1 MKTAESVMVKVP
13 VLTLTDH
20 ITKARQILRDDV
32 FREVYVEDE
41 RKHLAGYVDITDA
54 LRITDTRSNV
64 TVEGFLKDAVS
75 VAPGDTLEK
84 VAAVI
89 RDGKTDSAPVV
100 DGQGILLG
108 AVLLSEIFPILATR
122 HELRG
127 RVGDWMSRRVVTADA
142 HEPIQK
148 VYTLIMESG
157 FTAFPVARKRQLVG
171 LVSRHDLIRA
181 GRVRKALDSPAHV
194 EVEAVM
200 TKEVVTVTPDTSTA
214 EAAGLLVKHDISRM
228 PVLEGGK
235 IVGIID
241 RHDVLK
247 GLVFK
252 Q

>member
-13 VLTLTDH
+13 VLSLTDH
-20 ITKARQILRDDV
+20 ITRARQILRDDV
-32 FREVYVEDE
+32 FREVYVQDE
-41 RKHLAGYVDITDA
+41 KKHLAGYVDITDA

-75 VAPGDTLEK
+75 VLPSDTLEK
-84 VAAVI
+84 AAVVI
-89 RDGKTDSAPVV
+89 RDAATDSAAVV
-100 DGQGILLG
+100 TGQRTILG
-108 AVLLSEIFPILATR
+108 AVLLSEIFPILITR

-127 RVGDWMSRRVVTADA
+127 SVSEWMSRGVVTAMS

-157 FTAFPVARKRQLVG
+157 FTAFPVVKKKQLVG
-171 LVSRHDLIRA
+171 IVSRHDLLAA

-194 EVEAVM
+194 EVESVM
-200 TKEVVTVTPDTSTA
+200 TKKVITVTPDTTTA
-214 EAAGLLVKHDISRM
+214 DAANLLVKHDISRM
-228 PVLEGGK
+228 PVLDGGR

>member
-13 VLTLTDH
+13 VLSLSDH
-20 ITKARQILRDDV
+20 ITRARQILRDDF
-32 FREVYVEDE
+32 FREVYVQDE
-41 RKHLAGYVDITDA
+41 KKHLAGYVDITDA

-75 VAPGDTLEK
+75 VAPADTLEK
-84 VAAVI
+84 VARVI
-89 RDGKTDSAPVV
+89 RDAATDSAAVV
-100 DGQGILLG
+100 NGQRTILG
-108 AVLLSEIFPILATR
+108 AVLLSEIFPILITR

-127 RVGDWMSRRVVTADA
+127 SVGEWMSRGVVTAMA

-157 FTAFPVARKRQLVG
+157 FTAFPVVSKKQLVG
-171 LVSRHDLIRA
+171 IISRHDLLAA
-181 GRVRKALDSPAHV
+181 GRVRKALDSPTRV

-200 TKEVVTVTPDTSTA
+200 TKEVIIVTPDTTTA
-214 EAAGLLVKHDISRM
+214 AAANLLVKHDISRM
-228 PVLEGGK
+228 PVVEGGR

>member
-13 VLTLTDH
+13 VLSLTDH
-20 ITKARQILRDDV
+20 ITRARQILRDDL
-32 FREVYVEDE
+32 FREVYIQDE
-41 RKHLAGYVDITDA
+41 KKHLAGYVDITDA

-75 VAPGDTLEK
+75 VSPMDTLEK
-84 VAAVI
+84 VAVVI
-89 RDGKTDSAPVV
+89 RDATTDSAAVV
-100 DGQGILLG
+100 DGHGTILG
-108 AVLLSEIFPILATR
+108 AVLLSEIFPILITR

-127 RVGDWMSRRVVTADA
+127 CVGDWMSRDVVTAMA

-157 FTAFPVARKRQLVG
+157 FTAFPVVSKKQLVG
-171 LVSRHDLIRA
+171 IVSRHDLLAA
-181 GRVRKALDSPAHV
+181 GRVRKALDNPAHV
-194 EVEAVM
+194 EVESVM
-200 TKEVVTVTPDTSTA
+200 TKEVIIVSPDVTTA
-214 EAAGLLVKHDISRM
+214 DAANLLVKHDISRM
-228 PVLEGGK
+228 PVVEGGR

>member
-20 ITKARQILRDDV
+20 ITKARKILRDDV

-41 RKHLAGYVDITDA
+41 KRHLAGYVDITDA

-75 VAPGDTLEK
+75 VTPKDTLEK
-84 VAAVI
+84 VATVI
-89 RDGKTDSAPVV
+89 RDGKADSAPVV

-127 RVGDWMSRRVVTADA
+127 RVGDWMSRHVVTADA

-157 FTAFPVARKRQLVG
+157 FTAFPVVKKKQLVG

-181 GRVRKALDSPAHV
+181 GRVRKALDNPAHV
-194 EVEAVM
+194 EVESVM

-214 EAAGLLVKHDISRM
+214 DAAGLLVKHDISRM
-228 PVLEGGK
+228 PVVEGGR

>member
-13 VLTLTDH
+13 VLSLTDH
-20 ITKARQILRDDV
+20 ITRARKILRDDI

-41 RKHLAGYVDITDA
+41 KGHLAGYVDITDA

-75 VAPGDTLEK
+75 VAPADSLEK
-84 VAAVI
+84 VATVI

-100 DGQGILLG
+100 NGQGTILG

-122 HELRG
+122 HELKG

-142 HEPIQK
+142 HDPIQK

-157 FTAFPVARKRQLVG
+157 FTAFPVVSRKQLVG
-171 LVSRHDLIRA
+171 IVSRHDLLKA
-181 GRVRKALDSPAHV
+181 GRVRKAFSNPAHV
-194 EVEAVM
+194 EVESVM
-200 TKEVVTVTPDTSTA
+200 TKEIITIAPGAPTTD
-214 EAAGLLVKHDISRM
+214 AAGLLVKHDISRM
-228 PVLEGGK
+228 PVVEGGK

>member
-1 MKTAESVMVKVP
+1 MKTAESVMVKVA

-32 FREVYVEDE
+32 FREAYVQDE

-75 VAPGDTLEK
+75 VSPGDTLEK
-84 VAAVI
+84 VAGTI
-89 RDGKTDSAPVV
+89 REGKTDSAAVV
-100 DGQGILLG
+100 DGQGVLLG
-108 AVLLSEIFPILATR
+108 AVLLSEIFPILITR
-122 HELRG
+122 HELKGTVR
-127 RVGDWMSRRVVTADA
+127 DFMSRRVVTASPD
-142 HEPIQK
+142 EPIQK

-157 FTAFPVARKRQLVG
+157 FTAFPVVSRRQLVG
-171 LVSRHDLIRA
+171 IVSRHDLLRA
-181 GRVRKALDSPAHV
+181 GRVRKALANPAHV
-194 EVEAVM
+194 EVESVM
-200 TKEVVTVTPDTSTA
+200 TKAVISIAPDA
-214 EAAGLLVKHDISRM
+214 PAPEAAHLLVKHDISRM
-228 PVLEGGK
+228 PVVEGGK

>member
-13 VLTLTDH
+13 VLSLTDH

-32 FREVYVEDE
+32 FREVYVQDE
-41 RKHLAGYVDITDA
+41 KKHLAGYVDITDA

-64 TVEGFLKDAVS
+64 TVEGFLKDAVRVS
-75 VAPGDTLEK
+75 PHDTLEK

-89 RDGKTDSAPVV
+89 RDATIDSAAVV
-100 DGQGILLG
+100 DGQGTILG
-108 AVLLSEIFPILATR
+108 GVLISEIFPILITR

-127 RVGDWMSRRVVTADA
+127 TVGNWMSRNVVTAVA

-157 FTAFPVARKRQLVG
+157 FTAFPVVSKKQLVG
-171 LVSRHDLIRA
+171 LVSRHDLLRA
-181 GRVRKALDSPAHV
+181 GRVRKALDNTAHV

-200 TKEVVTVTPDTSTA
+200 TKEVITIAPDATTA

-228 PVLEGGK
+228 PVVEGEK

-247 GLVFK
+247 SLVFK